1 MRRRRRRRRR
11 RGRGRRRRSS
21 TETGAENDWQWK
33 ETTPALKSLRR
44 ARRAAVSMGCGGSPL
59 TSS

>member
-1 MRRRRRRRRR
+1 MRRKRRR
-11 RGRGRRRRSS
+11 RRRRSS